1 MLLILSA
8 VAQPN
13 HTVIVTLD
21 PSGGAHA
28 TTKELQYMLPGET
41 EFGHATPITGN
52 SMTVG
57 PFAAGASVSFRTR
70 VSNSNPGVVT
80 SPAVAAI
87 A

>member
-1 MLLILSA
+1 
-8 VAQPN
+8 
-13 HTVIVTLD
+13 
-21 PSGGAHA
+21 
-28 TTKELQYMLPGET
+28 MLPGET
-41 EFGHATPITGN
+41 EFGHATPITAN